1 MRMMNGN
8 VRRGGAAT
16 TASTSPRT
24 ATAHA
29 HASHA
34 TTIFTLSFDG
44 EATTGDSFQSQTH
57 VQSQTLMQRLA
68 LQQITKL
75 LDQTMLKPAETN
87 MCHSLIELLQQLPNA
102 TISAVYEHFGNNNVP
117 CTLVTALGGGGDYLR
132 TLRWTFIEV
141 DVPQTSS
148 RIVVEPRFRESFDV
162 AHPTPLLKKILNAI
176 PEVFV
181 GSTARLRTL
190 VGVLSE
196 HIRLSFHAQGLN
208 VPPWRHEIATT
219 SKWFPQPSRCRRVSW
234 AQPIRE
240 THAVHAEC
248 VASGAPQAI
257 LDSVENAANQ
267 SAVIVP
273 ANLNGVAELAGPL
286 ADAMRKANVEASMAT
301 ATSAYITFAALRAAA
316 SRLMMESDSD
326 YHDDKVDG
334 AFELGARAVKR
345 AEGKACLSLSETLSS
360 MM

>member
-34 TTIFTLSFDG
+34 TTIFGLSFDG
-44 EATTGDSFQSQTH
+44 ETTTGDSCQSQTH
-57 VQSQTLMQRLA
+57 VQSQTLNAQRLA
-68 LQQITKL
+68 LQQVTKL

-87 MCHSLIELLQQLPNA
+87 MCHSLNELLQQLPNA

-196 HIRLSFHAQGLN
+196 HIRVSFHAQGII
-208 VPPWRHEIATT
+208 VPPWRHEIAMT

-240 THAVHAEC
+240 TQAPPITTATTLPNNSHKQAMKTITVPTPLEGC
-248 VASGAPQAI
+248 TVRGGA
-257 LDSVENAANQ
+257 LEGCTVRG
-267 SAVIVP
+267 
-273 ANLNGVAELAGPL
+273 GVRLMACPR
-286 ADAMRKANVEASMAT
+286 RKAAFRVGRRAT
-301 ATSAYITFAALRAAA
+301 ALA
-316 SRLMMESDSD
+316 
-326 YHDDKVDG
+326 
-334 AFELGARAVKR
+334 
-345 AEGKACLSLSETLSS
+345 
-360 MM
+360 

>member
-1 MRMMNGN
+1 MG
-8 VRRGGAAT
+8 
-16 TASTSPRT
+16 TSDEEAQQQQLPHHRAPR
-24 ATAHA
+24 
-29 HASHA
+29 
-34 TTIFTLSFDG
+34 
-44 EATTGDSFQSQTH
+44 QRTH
-57 VQSQTLMQRLA
+57 VLRTQPPSSRCRLTVKPPQATHSSPKRTCKSQTLMQRLA

-132 TLRWTFIEV
+132 TLRWIFIEV

-196 HIRLSFHAQGLN
+196 HIRVSFHAQGII
-208 VPPWRHEIATT
+208 VPPWRHEIAMT
-219 SKWFPQPSRCRRVSW
+219 SKWFPQPP
-234 AQPIRE
+234 A
-240 THAVHAEC
+240 A
-248 VASGAPQAI
+248 VASRGRSPSERRRR
-257 LDSVENAANQ
+257 LPS
-267 SAVIVP
+267 P
-273 ANLNGVAELAGPL
+273 PPPPFPT
-286 ADAMRKANVEASMAT
+286 T
-301 ATSAYITFAALRAAA
+301 ATN
-316 SRLMMESDSD
+316 
-326 YHDDKVDG
+326 
-334 AFELGARAVKR
+334 KR
-345 AEGKACLSLSETLSS
+345 
-360 MM
+360 